1 MAMPIKAEAGE
12 SIYTVIRRAINM
24 ADAYK
29 MEYDI
34 LHNEIVVRVYP
45 SSNERDVFEKWL
57 LMGQIETLKRGMV
70 CK

>member
-1 MAMPIKAEAGE
+1 
-12 SIYTVIRRAINM
+12 M